1 MRAVVAYR
9 DADDSPEA
17 LELALTLRRTTGCEL
32 VVAAVLPRTSVD
44 AGEDRAPDAE
54 YRAWLD
60 SVAADAEA
68 AARAVLDSGGEAVAF
83 VRVQS
88 SSVAAGLL
96 RAVAD
101 ADADVLVVGSARAA
115 VAGSLVAGSVAT
127 RLLHSSEVP
136 LLLAPHGY
144 RDTGE
149 PFASIT
155 CAYAGES
162 SREALAAS
170 CELAKRFRSPLWV
183 TTFVV
188 RARTMHTAPA
198 GSGAEDLVAD
208 QAAEQAADLH
218 AEAVAYCHELGV
230 DDVRSFIARG
240 SGWEET
246 LRNVDWDAHD
256 ILVFGSSR
264 LAPITRVFLGST
276 ATKILRHTPVP
287 ALVLPAGSYH
297 WRD

>member
-1 MRAVVAYR
+1 M
-9 DADDSPEA
+9 
-17 LELALTLRRTTGCEL
+17 
-32 VVAAVLPRTSVD
+32 
-44 AGEDRAPDAE
+44 
-54 YRAWLD
+54 
-60 SVAADAEA
+60 
-68 AARAVLDSGGEAVAF
+68 
-83 VRVQS
+83 
-88 SSVAAGLL
+88 
-96 RAVAD
+96 
-101 ADADVLVVGSARAA
+101 
-115 VAGSLVAGSVAT
+115 AT
-127 RLLHSSEVP
+127 
-136 LLLAPHGY
+136 

-240 SGWEET
+240 SGSGG
-246 LRNVDWDAHD
+246 DAAQRGLGRPRHPGLQ
-256 ILVFGSSR
+256 IHR

-276 ATKILRHTPVP
+276 ATKILTPPVARP
-287 ALVLPAGSYH
+287 GAPGRQLPLARLTRS
-297 WRD
+297 